1 MIPHSVNPTP
11 YSILSVDD
19 DPLIL
24 KVLEDLVTRAGYQ
37 STTTTSGDEALHLVV
52 ERKFA
57 VVIADHNMPDMMG
70 ADLLSRIARIQPA
83 SSRILITG
91 IKSLDVVT
99 AAVNSGEIFRF
110 VTKPWISAEMVATL
124 HNAVQRYELIESNR
138 NLEKTTHDL
147 NQRLSAA
154 NSQLERQLKELE
166 AGKKE
171 IDASHEALKTNF
183 SRSLELCHR
192 ILTTF
197 NPLLG
202 EQAKSATKICQ
213 LMAET
218 HYFDEEQKHVLD
230 VSARLYDIG
239 LAAVPPGCMTAIQN
253 SAADLSP
260 ELKATFQNH
269 TIHGQTLASFVD
281 LLKPVGDTI
290 RAHHERFDGGGFPD
304 GISGETIPWPARC
317 LAVVVFYVTCG
328 LPQEQ
333 AVDRILEQSGT
344 AFDPD
349 AVRLFLRCAQATPLP
364 RLVREV
370 MVDELDVGM
379 QLASGIYSSTGV
391 LLVAEGYHLDEGTIT
406 KIRNFNSSSSLPR
419 QLLVYC

>member
-1 MIPHSVNPTP
+1 MNKSS

-19 DPLIL
+19 DPIIL
-24 KVLEDLVTRAGYQ
+24 KVLEDLVTRAGYH
-37 STTTTSGDEALHLVV
+37 SMTTISGEEALHLAVD
-52 ERKFA
+52 RKFA
-57 VVIADHNMPDMMG
+57 VIIADHNMPDMMG
-70 ADLLSRIARIQPA
+70 SELLSRIARIQPSA
-83 SSRILITG
+83 SRILITG
-91 IKSLDVVT
+91 IKSLDIVT
-99 AAVNSGEIFRF
+99 SAVNSGEIFRF
-110 VTKPWISAEMVATL
+110 VTKPWISAEMIATL

-138 NLEKTTHDL
+138 SLEKTTQEL
-147 NQRLSAA
+147 NERLSVA
-154 NSQLERQLKELE
+154 NFQLERQLKELE

-171 IDASHEALKTNF
+171 IDISHEALKTNF
-183 SRSLELCHR
+183 SRSLELCQR

-202 EQAKSATKICQ
+202 EQAKAATRICQ
-213 LMAET
+213 LMAQT
-218 HYFDEEQKHVLD
+218 HYFNEEQKHVLD

-239 LAAVPPGCMTAIQN
+239 LTAVPHGFMSSVQN
-253 SAADLSP
+253 NSEDMSP
-260 ELKATFQNH
+260 ELKTVFLNH

-281 LLKPVGDTI
+281 LLKPVGETI
-290 RAHHERFDGGGFPD
+290 RAHHERFDGTGFPD
-304 GISGETIPWPARC
+304 GLAGEMIPWTARC
-317 LAVVVFYVTCG
+317 LAVVVYYVTCG

-349 AVRLFLRCAQATPLP
+349 ATRLFLKCAQATPLP

-379 QLASGIYSSTGV
+379 QLASGIYSPTGV
-391 LLVAEGYHLDEGTIT
+391 LLVAEGYHLDENTIA
-406 KIRNFNSSSSLPR
+406 KIRNYNSSSTLLR

>member
-1 MIPHSVNPTP
+1 MNTNPP
-11 YSILSVDD
+11 SILSIDD

-24 KVLEDLVTRAGYQ
+24 KVLEDLVTRSGYQ
-37 STTTTSGDEALHLVV
+37 SVTTTNSDEALRYALD
-52 ERKFA
+52 RKFA
-57 VVIADHNMPDMMG
+57 VVIADHNMPDMLG
-70 ADLLSRIARIQPA
+70 ADLLHRFAQTQPS

-110 VTKPWISAEMVATL
+110 VTKPWISAEMMATL
-124 HNAVQRYELIESNR
+124 HNAVQRHELIETNR
-138 NLEKTTHDL
+138 SLERTTLDL
-147 NQRLSAA
+147 NQKLSEANTRLEK
-154 NSQLERQLKELE
+154 QLRELE
-166 AGKKE
+166 GGKRE
-171 IDASHEALKTNF
+171 LDFSHEALKTNF
-183 SRSLELCHR
+183 SRSLELCQR

-202 EQAKSATKICQ
+202 EQAKAALKIAQ
-213 LMAET
+213 IMAET
-218 HYFDEEQKHVLD
+218 HYFDEEQKHVLE

-239 LAAVPPGCMTAIQN
+239 LAAIPSGFMMAVQNDLEDSPPEMKTI
-253 SAADLSP
+253 
-260 ELKATFQNH
+260 FQNH

-290 RAHHERFDGGGFPD
+290 RAHHERFDGKGFPD
-304 GISGETIPWPARC
+304 GLAGEMSPWPARC
-317 LAVVVFYVTCG
+317 LAVVVYYLTCG
-328 LPQEQ
+328 LPHEQ
-333 AVDRILEQSGT
+333 AVDRILEQSGS

-349 AVRLFLRCAQATPLP
+349 ATRLFLRCAQATTLP

-379 QLASGIYSSTGV
+379 QLASGIYSPTGV
-391 LLVAEGYHLDEGTIT
+391 LLVAEGYHLDENTIK
-406 KIRNFNSSSSLPR
+406 KIRNYNSSSSLLR

>member
-1 MIPHSVNPTP
+1 MKPAPL
-11 YSILSVDD
+11 SILSIDD

-24 KVLEDLVTRAGYQ
+24 KVLEDLVTRSGYE
-37 STTTTSGDEALHLVV
+37 SVTTTSAEEALRYALD
-52 ERKFA
+52 RRFA
-57 VVIADHNMPDMMG
+57 VVIADHNMPDMLG
-70 ADLLSRIARIQPA
+70 ADLLHRFAQIQPSA
-83 SSRILITG
+83 SRILVTG

-110 VTKPWISAEMVATL
+110 VTKPWISAEMMATL

-138 NLEKTTHDL
+138 RLEKTTLDL
-147 NQRLSAA
+147 NQKLSEA
-154 NSQLERQLKELE
+154 NAKLERQLKELE
-166 AGKKE
+166 AGKRE
-171 IDASHEALKTNF
+171 IDISHEALKTNF
-183 SRSLELCHR
+183 GRSLELCQR
-192 ILTTF
+192 ILSTF

-202 EQAKSATKICQ
+202 EQAKAATKICEA
-213 LMAET
+213 MAAT
-218 HYFDEEQKHVLD
+218 HYFDAEQKHVLE

-239 LAAVPPGCMTAIQN
+239 LTNVPPGFMMSVQN
-253 SAADLSP
+253 DLEDTPP
-260 ELKATFQNH
+260 ELKTVFQNH

-290 RAHHERFDGGGFPD
+290 RAHHERFDGSGFPD
-304 GISGETIPWPARC
+304 GLAGEMIPWTARC
-317 LAVVVFYVTCG
+317 LAVVVYYVTCG
-328 LPQEQ
+328 LPHEQ

-349 AVRLFLRCAQATPLP
+349 AARLFLRCAQATPLP

-379 QLASGIYSSTGV
+379 QLASGIYSPTGV
-391 LLVAEGYHLDEGTIT
+391 LLVAEGYHLDDNTIK
-406 KIRNFNSSSSLPR
+406 KIRNYNSSASLQR

>member
-1 MIPHSVNPTP
+1 VNHTP
-11 YSILSVDD
+11 PSILSIDD

-24 KVLEDLVTRAGYQ
+24 KVLEDLVTRSGYQ
-37 STTTTSGDEALHLVV
+37 SVTTTSANEALRYALD
-52 ERKFA
+52 RKFA

-70 ADLLSRIARIQPA
+70 ADLLHRFAQIQPSA
-83 SSRILITG
+83 SRILITG
-91 IKSLDVVT
+91 IKSLDIVT

-110 VTKPWISAEMVATL
+110 VTKPWISAEMMATL
-124 HNAVQRYELIESNR
+124 HNAVQRCELIEANR
-138 NLEKTTHDL
+138 SLERTTAELNQKLSEANSRLEK
-147 NQRLSAA
+147 
-154 NSQLERQLKELE
+154 QLRELE
-166 AGKKE
+166 AGKRE
-171 IDASHEALKTNF
+171 VDLSHEALKTNF
-183 SRSLELCHR
+183 SRSLELCQR

-202 EQAKSATKICQ
+202 EQAKASMKIAQ
-213 LMAET
+213 IMAET
-218 HYFDEEQKHVLD
+218 HYFDEEQKHVLE

-239 LAAVPPGCMTAIQN
+239 LAAVPPGFMMAVQN
-253 SAADLSP
+253 NLEDTPP
-260 ELKATFQNH
+260 ELKTVFLNH

-290 RAHHERFDGGGFPD
+290 RAHHERFDGKGFPD
-304 GISGETIPWPARC
+304 GLAGEMIPWPARC
-317 LAVVVFYVTCG
+317 LAVIIYYVTCG
-328 LPQEQ
+328 LPHEQ

-349 AVRLFLRCAQATPLP
+349 ATRLFLRCAQATSLP

-379 QLASGIYSSTGV
+379 QLASGIYSPTGV
-391 LLVAEGYHLDEGTIT
+391 LLVAEGYHLDENTIK
-406 KIRNFNSSSSLPR
+406 KIRNFNSSSSLLR

>member
-1 MIPHSVNPTP
+1 MKPAPL
-11 YSILSVDD
+11 SIISIDD

-24 KVLEDLVTRAGYQ
+24 KVLEDLVTRSGYE
-37 STTTTSGDEALHLVV
+37 SITTTSADEALRYALD
-52 ERKFA
+52 RKFA

-70 ADLLSRIARIQPA
+70 ADLLHRFAQIQPSA
-83 SSRILITG
+83 SRILITG

-110 VTKPWISAEMVATL
+110 VTKPWISAEMMATL
-124 HNAVQRYELIESNR
+124 HNAVQRFELIESNR
-138 NLEKTTHDL
+138 SLERTTLEL
-147 NQRLSAA
+147 NQKLSDA
-154 NSQLERQLKELE
+154 NAKLERQLKELE
-166 AGKKE
+166 AGKRE
-171 IDASHEALKTNF
+171 IDFSHEALKTNF
-183 SRSLELCHR
+183 SRSLELCQR

-202 EQAKSATKICQ
+202 EQAKAALKIC
-213 LMAET
+213 ET
-218 HYFDEEQKHVLD
+218 MSETRYFDAEQKHVLE

-239 LAAVPPGCMTAIQN
+239 LTNIPPGFMMAVQN
-253 SAADLSP
+253 GQEDAPP
-260 ELKATFQNH
+260 ELKTVFQNH

-290 RAHHERFDGGGFPD
+290 RAHHERYDGGGFPD
-304 GISGETIPWPARC
+304 GLAGEMIPWTARC
-317 LAVVVFYVTCG
+317 LAVVVYYVTCG
-328 LPQEQ
+328 LPHEQ

-349 AVRLFLRCAQATPLP
+349 ATRLFLRCAQATPLP

-379 QLASGIYSSTGV
+379 QLASGIYSPTGV
-391 LLVAEGYHLDEGTIT
+391 LLVAEGYHLDENTIK
-406 KIRNFNSSSSLPR
+406 KIRNYNSSSSLSR

>member
-1 MIPHSVNPTP
+1 VNHTP
-11 YSILSVDD
+11 PSILSIDD

-24 KVLEDLVTRAGYQ
+24 KVLEDLVTRSGYQ
-37 STTTTSGDEALHLVV
+37 SVTTTSANEALRYALD
-52 ERKFA
+52 RKFA

-70 ADLLSRIARIQPA
+70 ADLLHRFAQIQPSA
-83 SSRILITG
+83 SRILITG
-91 IKSLDVVT
+91 IKSLDIVT

-110 VTKPWISAEMVATL
+110 VTKPWISAEMMATL
-124 HNAVQRYELIESNR
+124 HNAVQRCELIEANR
-138 NLEKTTHDL
+138 SLERTTAELNQKLSEANSRLEK
-147 NQRLSAA
+147 
-154 NSQLERQLKELE
+154 QLRELE
-166 AGKKE
+166 AGKRE
-171 IDASHEALKTNF
+171 VDLSHEALKTNF
-183 SRSLELCHR
+183 SRSLELCQR

-202 EQAKSATKICQ
+202 EQAKASMKIAQ
-213 LMAET
+213 IMSET
-218 HYFDEEQKHVLD
+218 HYFDEEQKHVLE

-239 LAAVPPGCMTAIQN
+239 LAAVPPGFMMAVQN
-253 SAADLSP
+253 NLEDTPP
-260 ELKATFQNH
+260 ELKTVFLNH

-290 RAHHERFDGGGFPD
+290 RAHHERFDGKGFPD
-304 GISGETIPWPARC
+304 GLAGEMIPWPARC
-317 LAVVVFYVTCG
+317 LAVIIYYVTCG
-328 LPQEQ
+328 LPHEQ

-349 AVRLFLRCAQATPLP
+349 ATRLFLRCAQATSLP

-379 QLASGIYSSTGV
+379 QLASGIYSPTGV
-391 LLVAEGYHLDEGTIT
+391 LLVAEGYHLDENTIK
-406 KIRNFNSSSSLPR
+406 KIRNFNSSSSLLR

>member
-1 MIPHSVNPTP
+1 VNPTP

-24 KVLEDLVTRAGYQ
+24 KVLEDLVTRAGYH
-37 STTTTSGDEALHLVV
+37 SITTTSGEQALHLAVD
-52 ERKFA
+52 RKLA

-70 ADLLSRIARIQPA
+70 ADLLSRVARIQPSA
-83 SSRILITG
+83 SRILITG

-138 NLEKTTHDL
+138 SLEKITFEL
-147 NQRLSAA
+147 NQQLSTA
-154 NSQLERQLKELE
+154 NAQLEGQLKELE

-171 IDASHEALKTNF
+171 IAASHEALKTNF
-183 SRSLELCHR
+183 SRSLELCQR
-192 ILTTF
+192 ILSTF

-202 EQAKSATKICQ
+202 EQAKAATKICH
-213 LMAET
+213 LMAQT
-218 HYFDEEQKHVLD
+218 HYFNEEQKHVID
-230 VSARLYDIG
+230 VSARLFDIG
-239 LAAVPPGCMTAIQN
+239 LTAVPAGFMSAVQN
-253 SAADLSP
+253 NAEDMPP
-260 ELKATFQNH
+260 ELKTVFLNH

-290 RAHHERFDGGGFPD
+290 RSHHEHFDGNGFPD
-304 GISGETIPWPARC
+304 GLVGEMIPWTARC
-317 LAVVVFYVTCG
+317 LAVVAYYVTCG

-344 AFDPD
+344 VFDPD
-349 AVRLFLRCAQATPLP
+349 ATRLFLRCAQATSLP

-379 QLASGIYSSTGV
+379 QLASGIYSQTGV
-391 LLVAEGYHLDEGTIT
+391 LLVADGYHLDENTIT
-406 KIRNFNSSSSLPR
+406 KIRNFNRSSSLPR

>member
-1 MIPHSVNPTP
+1 MKPAPL
-11 YSILSVDD
+11 SIISIDD

-24 KVLEDLVTRAGYQ
+24 KVLEDLVTRSGYE
-37 STTTTSGDEALHLVV
+37 SITTTSADEALRYALD
-52 ERKFA
+52 RKFA

-70 ADLLSRIARIQPA
+70 ADLLHRFAQIQPSA
-83 SSRILITG
+83 SRILITG

-110 VTKPWISAEMVATL
+110 VTKPWISAEMMATL
-124 HNAVQRYELIESNR
+124 HNAVQRFELIESNR
-138 NLEKTTHDL
+138 ALERTTLEL
-147 NQRLSAA
+147 NQKLSDA
-154 NSQLERQLKELE
+154 NAKLERQLKELE
-166 AGKKE
+166 AGKRE
-171 IDASHEALKTNF
+171 IDISHEALKTNF
-183 SRSLELCHR
+183 SRSLELCQR

-202 EQAKSATKICQ
+202 EQAKAAVKICET
-213 LMAET
+213 MAET
-218 HYFDEEQKHVLD
+218 RYFDAEQKHVLE

-239 LAAVPPGCMTAIQN
+239 LTNIPPGFMMAVQN
-253 SAADLSP
+253 DQEDAPP
-260 ELKATFQNH
+260 ELKTVFQNH

-290 RAHHERFDGGGFPD
+290 RAHHERYDGGGFPD
-304 GISGETIPWPARC
+304 GLAGEMIPWTARC
-317 LAVVVFYVTCG
+317 LAVVVYYVTCG
-328 LPQEQ
+328 LPHEQ

-349 AVRLFLRCAQATPLP
+349 ATRLFLRCAQATPLP

-379 QLASGIYSSTGV
+379 QLASGIYSPTGV
-391 LLVAEGYHLDEGTIT
+391 LLVAEGYHLDENTIK
-406 KIRNFNSSSSLPR
+406 KIRNYNSSSSLSR